1 MGGAVRGA
9 PPIHHGFVSR
19 GIATVST
26 RWKDIRMALR
36 DPGPRQS
43 ILTNIVVALQL
54 SWLASRSLFSF
65 VLIVLPILEGVLG
78 VGLLL
83 IFRGGAGVF
92 LSNTGMGRPSLG
104 PLLPWLVG
112 AVLVTVLVQFLNN
125 LRYTLEELLLERVRQ
140 VTAIRMHKA
149 IGSLELADFDDP
161 VVHDRISR
169 AETTADYKPRQVV
182 RGVTGVLAS
191 VFQILAVA
199 ALLVVLEPLLLPI
212 MLVAAAPIVLIS
224 SKLAGDRFSYFQN
237 ITPLERRRRYL
248 GQLIIGRQPAAEGR
262 SFRLTGHFAEQ
273 YRQLAVDRYAELRQ
287 MLVGQ
292 WRKHAASQI
301 TVGLVLSVAI
311 ATLAYFYT
319 TRSMDTATLLT
330 TVFALSRLA
339 AAVGGLGG
347 PITELSEAGLF
358 LGDQQAFYDQI
369 ARAQTGRNSEVRPD
383 RLRRLEVR
391 DVSFA
396 YPGGDRTALD
406 GVDLT
411 IREGELVAFV
421 GPNGS
426 GKTTLAKILAFLY
439 EPATGTVRW
448 NGVDTGE
455 LDREGLRDRVTAV
468 FQDHMTY
475 HFSVADNVGLGDVG
489 RDRDDARIHG
499 SLTAAGADELVGGLP
514 QGIDTALGPEFGD
527 GTSLSGGELQRLA
540 IARAVYRDRELVIMD
555 EPTSALDAHA
565 DHALL
570 AGLREVLRGKTS
582 ILISHRFS
590 NVRDAD
596 QIFVF
601 DAGRVVEHGTHDS
614 LMAASG
620 LYAEM
625 YTLQASTYQDRT
637 AGTVA

>member
-1 MGGAVRGA
+1 
-9 PPIHHGFVSR
+9 
-19 GIATVST
+19 
-26 RWKDIRMALR
+26 MALR
-36 DPGPRQS
+36 DPGSRRSMPA
-43 ILTNIVVALQL
+43 NIAGALQL

-65 VLIVLPILEGVLG
+65 VLIVLPVLEGLLG

-92 LSNTGMGRPSLG
+92 LTSTSMARPSLG

-140 VTAIRMHKA
+140 FSAVRMHQA

-161 VVHDRISR
+161 IVHDRISR

-182 RGVTGVLAS
+182 RGVTGLVAS
-191 VFQILAVA
+191 IFQILAVA

-212 MLVAAAPIVLIS
+212 MLIAAAPIMLIS
-224 SKLAGDRFSYFQN
+224 SALAGDRFSYFQN

-273 YRQLAVDRYAELRQ
+273 YRQLSVERYAELRQ
-287 MLVGQ
+287 MMARQ
-292 WRKHAASQI
+292 WRKHALSQI

-311 ATLAYFYT
+311 ATLAWFYT

-330 TVFALSRLA
+330 TIFALSRLA

-347 PITELSEAGLF
+347 PIAELSEAGLF
-358 LGDQQAFYDQI
+358 LGDQQAFYDQVEQ
-369 ARAQTGRNSEVRPD
+369 AKTSRNSEQRPEP
-383 RLRRLEVR
+383 LRRLEVR
-391 DVSFA
+391 DVTFA

-406 GVDLT
+406 GVSLT
-411 IREGELVAFV
+411 IRAGELIAFV

-439 EPATGTVRW
+439 EPADGTVRW
-448 NGVDTGE
+448 NDVDTGD

-475 HFSVADNVGLGDVG
+475 HFSIADNVGLGDIG
-489 RDRDDARIHG
+489 RDRDNGRLRE
-499 SLTAAGADELVGGLP
+499 SLAAAGADDLVGSLR

-570 AGLREVLRGKTS
+570 RGLREVLRGKTS
-582 ILISHRFS
+582 ILVSHRFS

-601 DAGRVVEHGTHDS
+601 DAGRIVERGTHDS
-614 LMAASG
+614 LMAAGG

-625 YTLQASTYQDRT
+625 YTLQASAYQVTPT
-637 AGTVA
+637 AGTVS